1 MREANLKVKAHN
13 IEGKSKVVER
23 YVSLFNVWCLKIQLN
38 RAEVTLKLSNL
49 RFSWLRRRIRP
60 VEWTIDE
67 LNQPNEHAKTLSN
80 TSFDWEPLP
89 W

>member
-1 MREANLKVKAHN
+1 MFEKKS
-13 IEGKSKVVER
+13 IEPGGSDIKPSD
-23 YVSLFNVWCLKIQLN
+23 
-38 RAEVTLKLSNL
+38 L

-67 LNQPNEHAKTLSN
+67 LNQTNAHAKTLNN
-80 TSFDWEPLP
+80 TSFDWKPLP